1 MNLVEVTVQKA
12 VLCAITDDLAKVSG
26 MPAFLAKSEESR
38 QKKATYLSRILQGVV
53 HDLGDGVLIVV
64 KH

>member
-1 MNLVEVTVQKA
+1 LEVIIQKA
-12 VLCAITDDLAKVSG
+12 VLAAITDDLSKVAG
-26 MPAFLAKSEESR
+26 VPVFLAKDDGSR
-38 QKKATYLSRILQGVV
+38 QKKASYLSRILQGVV

>member
-1 MNLVEVTVQKA
+1 MEITIQKA

-26 MPAFLAKSEESR
+26 VPAFLARDDEAR
-38 QKKATYLSRILQGVV
+38 QVKARYLSRILQGAV